1 MRRHGTRFFE
11 PLHRTGAPH
20 VCVTGK
26 DIVCT
31 WRITGMGMLSKRA
44 IGVSPP
50 KCYEMRD
57 ELCASLWQKV
67 CDGPNREEI
76 EMNMRDAKRAREL

>member
-1 MRRHGTRFFE
+1 
-11 PLHRTGAPH
+11 
-20 VCVTGK
+20 
-26 DIVCT
+26 
-31 WRITGMGMLSKRA
+31 MGMLSKRA